1 MKIRLFLLLTI
12 LVIWIFSQFIFQPPK
27 NETNIKVDNNT
38 IRKELT
44 ASDIYQNSKNGIAI
58 VFAYDEN
65 GIPLSQ
71 GTGFFIESN
80 KLVTNFH
87 VIENSKSI
95 RVKLIDSE
103 KFLKKSEVK
112 LSSEKYDL
120 AIVETEIINNHLP
133 LDTISEPKIGSKIF
147 TIGNPR
153 GLTGTI
159 SEGIISAKRKND
171 YDLIQITA
179 PISPGNSGGPLINE
193 KGKVIG
199 ISTFTMKNSQNL
211 NFAIPLKYISNCK
224 KHIYDKVNERTKITE
239 KKGAVTISIFK
250 KRWLQEVEYI
260 SFKNNTK
267 DFINHITGV
276 LIYKDMEDNIIDY
289 RVIDEKIV
297 IPPNLAKRISIESF
311 DNEGS
316 YYYYKDESGD
326 HNSEK
331 FKIEFRLLSYE
342 IEE

>member
-1 MKIRLFLLLTI
+1 MKIRLFLLLTL
-12 LVIWIFSQFIFQPPK
+12 LVIWVFSQFIFQSPK

-58 VFAYDEN
+58 IFAYDEN

-260 SFKNNTK
+260 SFK
-267 DFINHITGV
+267 ITQK
-276 LIYKDMEDNIIDY
+276 ISSII
-289 RVIDEKIV
+289 
-297 IPPNLAKRISIESF
+297 
-311 DNEGS
+311 
-316 YYYYKDESGD
+316 
-326 HNSEK
+326 
-331 FKIEFRLLSYE
+331 
-342 IEE
+342 